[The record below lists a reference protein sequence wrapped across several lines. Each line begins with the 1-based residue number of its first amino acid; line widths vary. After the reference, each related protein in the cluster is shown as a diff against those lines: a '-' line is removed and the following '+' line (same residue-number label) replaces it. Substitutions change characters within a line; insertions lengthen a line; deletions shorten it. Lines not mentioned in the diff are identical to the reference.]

1 MTFFAYDSND
11 PELILSCCLDD
22 INLDDVSSEVIFP
35 LNSKW
40 KDRSLLYST
49 VQAYAALTGWKPTLS
64 HTYCIKCSCYNRPIR
79 GGKDRN
85 FSAGSLRKG
94 CEWLINIK
102 STMYDSV
109 PITSGKTARQ
119 FKHIPV
125 VRDGVPVIISKGSF
139 KHTGSCDPSRLQ
151 QVLQRSR
158 SGAYVKSIS
167 DTAFFTICTMY
178 KDNGNVSSNVI
189 RQILKS
195 QFPANKN
202 VSKAHIH

>member
-1 MTFFAYDSND
+1 MSIFAYDSND

-85 FSAGSLRKG
+85 FLLDHYEKDVNGQL
-94 CEWLINIK
+94 
-102 STMYDSV
+102 
-109 PITSGKTARQ
+109 TSSPPCM
-119 FKHIPV
+119 IPY
-125 VRDGVPVIISKGSF
+125 
-139 KHTGSCDPSRLQ
+139 Q
-151 QVLQRSR
+151 
-158 SGAYVKSIS
+158 
-167 DTAFFTICTMY
+167 
-178 KDNGNVSSNVI
+178 
-189 RQILKS
+189 
-195 QFPANKN
+195 
-202 VSKAHIH
+202 